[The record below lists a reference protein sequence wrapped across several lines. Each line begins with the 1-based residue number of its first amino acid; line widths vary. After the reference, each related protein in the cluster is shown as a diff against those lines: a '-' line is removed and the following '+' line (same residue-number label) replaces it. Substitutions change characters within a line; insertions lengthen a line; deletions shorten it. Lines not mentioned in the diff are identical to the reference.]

1 LETNKIKQ
9 EEMKMENLKV
19 GLIRGRHEM
28 PVEEYIFEED
38 IKDMFD
44 YDEIRNHIT
53 DFILNEVGVDYEA
66 DGLIYSNSG
75 QKSLT
80 VYVTGLTSVSCE
92 LVDLCN
98 KYGVLLTL
106 MHYDRDTGTYHA
118 QQLGT
123 DESVWY

>member
-1 LETNKIKQ
+1 MEKIII
-9 EEMKMENLKV
+9 

-28 PVEEYIFEED
+28 PVDKYIFEEG

-66 DGLIYSNSG
+66 DGLIYSNKG
-75 QKSLT
+75 EKSLT

-106 MHYDRDTGTYHA
+106 MHYDRDTGAYRA
-118 QQLGT
+118 QTLGT